1 MAQASMYLED
11 MIQYWGTLGRT
22 LTTRM
27 QKASR
32 DARNGTYGLD
42 RMLSDAVALW
52 AEGFEAWSAAWL
64 GRGAVAPAI
73 VFLRLPRDT
82 EFKLRPVRVPPVPG
96 DAPADRT
103 DLVCVSAVGGG
114 RIPRDNVKVKLTEL
128 RDELTVELLN
138 VASVLPAL
146 PEGQYLGLAYVDE
159 RPIAVIHAL
168 LTR

>member
-1 MAQASMYLED
+1 MAQASMYLEE
-11 MIQYWGTLGRT
+11 MIQYWGSLGRT
-22 LTTRM
+22 FTTRI

-32 DARNGTYGLD
+32 DARKGTYGLD

-52 AEGFEAWSAAWL
+52 AEGFEAWCAAWL

-73 VFLRLPRDT
+73 VFLRVPRDT
-82 EFKLRPVRVPPVPG
+82 EFKLRPVPVPIPG
-96 DAPADRT
+96 DAPADHT
-103 DLVCVSAVGGG
+103 DLVCVNAPGA
-114 RIPRDNVKVKLTEL
+114 RIPRDNVKVELSEL
-128 RDELTVELLN
+128 RDELTVKLINL
-138 VASVLPAL
+138 APLLPAL

>member
-22 LTTRM
+22 LTTRI

-32 DARNGTYGLD
+32 DARKGTYGLD

-82 EFKLRPVRVPPVPG
+82 EFKLRVVPVPIPG
-96 DAPADRT
+96 DAPPDCT
-103 DLVCVSAVGGG
+103 DLVCVNFPGMKV
-114 RIPRDNVKVKLTEL
+114 PRENVKVKLSDL
-128 RDELTVELLN
+128 RDELTVKLTNLAPLL
-138 VASVLPAL
+138 PTL

>member
-22 LTTRM
+22 LTTRI

-32 DARNGTYGLD
+32 DARKGTYGLD

-96 DAPADRT
+96 DAPPDWS
-103 DLVCVSAVGGG
+103 DLVCVNFPGVKIS
-114 RIPRDNVKVKLTEL
+114 RENVKVELSEL
-128 RDELTVELLN
+128 RDELTVKLTNLAPLL
-138 VASVLPAL
+138 PTL